1 MDFDLNNIK
10 IEDHVKLDMAREKA
24 IKDYVSNGYVLPT
37 YAPTIIGDVYTQL
50 FEKENNKAFKSNK
63 DGVSEKII
71 EKMEFMKELT
81 EVKLYNTL
89 NSSFKKGEESV
100 EFSFYRGIPDKQ
112 TADFFN
118 LEDVAGVDINIS
130 RTSAIRLPKNLHCEK
145 ECTLTMTPQGDSICI
160 DGRVFGAAD
169 PVATENFTNDCNV
182 DPVQ

>member
-10 IEDHVKLDMAREKA
+10 IEDHVKLAKAKEKA
-24 IKDYVSNGYVLPT
+24 VKEYVSNGYTMPT
-37 YAPTIIGDVYTQL
+37 YAPTLISDVYIQL
-50 FEKENNKAFKSNK
+50 FEKETKKAFNSDKE
-63 DGVSEKII
+63 GVSEKVT

-89 NSSFKKGEESV
+89 NSNFKKGEESV

-118 LEDVAGVDINIS
+118 LEDVAGVEMNIS

-169 PVATENFTNDCNV
+169 PIVTEDALQAFA
-182 DPVQ
+182 PEQQ